1 MECTIRT
8 NSVLYLC
15 NKKRIFEKSVMFL
28 LGISENKATRKEF
41 AIYRSNVVVPN
52 GAGFFPPKTFCF
64 AEMTSRVFNIVLEGS
79 FQRSCYEPG
88 STMLKTRDVIE
99 AKLKV

>member
-1 MECTIRT
+1 MRDKLTAEI
-8 NSVLYLC
+8 
-15 NKKRIFEKSVMFL
+15 VMFL

>member
-1 MECTIRT
+1 MPR
-8 NSVLYLC
+8 
-15 NKKRIFEKSVMFL
+15 
-28 LGISENKATRKEF
+28 GILFSQQCCSKGT
-41 AIYRSNVVVPN
+41 
-52 GAGFFPPKTFCF
+52 GFFCPQTFCF